1 MALERLQSIF
11 NNIEDNKQSLEDGYP
26 VESISNSVDDNI
38 HSFGTQGN
46 RTELISITKIN
57 KRQDPSPLMA
67 IKGIFVED
75 AKGNLSQT
83 PINPVNGHNFGQIRI
98 NDNAGTNLL
107 KTVSNEHGFGTVVES
122 TYDVNTTDL
131 GKGDFVFGSLFAHNH
146 AKPVNR
152 PPAKFSPNSLRSD
165 LQLYVE
171 PENKGNLNIKSHD
184 TLSRRG
190 AFGIINE
197 PYITHNIP
205 KSGDKT
211 KFGYNRDG
219 FPNRARAEDISRLGA
234 YYTSPKG
241 LLKLAAENITN
252 IAIGDGITLA
262 EPFGG
267 LLLPAFPIPMTG
279 FLNDYQ
285 QAKQGKFQGI
295 EFPDKIKAALKKGIG
310 GKGFELK
317 DIPGGN
323 TVSIR
328 KPGVREYSELA
339 AGEMGSSFL
348 GIDIAGGIS
357 TTGMVL
363 AIQGDISFGG
373 NRTAE
378 GMPGIDVSP
387 LDKLYDTVR
396 ETKRKEKLVV
406 DIELTKAEKAK
417 VGLGNLG
424 KSLYN
429 LKEKGLTQLDKIKVK
444 AQNALVDEAKKQL
457 KKLTMLP
464 PMALPTKRFLGLNKG
479 IGSHSKFGPEDY
491 LSLDGVVEAT
501 DDYGHEAPL
510 EALDDVDKGDFYVR
524 IRDMRGLQNEYIYF
538 RGFVT
543 GITENL
549 TPTWNPTTYIGR
561 SEDVWIYQKGERDIS
576 FNLRV
581 APANAE
587 AMAGTYARINKLT
600 SMVYPNYIA
609 NRMQPPFTE
618 LFMAHIGH
626 KTKGQFGYI
635 KSLTYTVNEQGDWDA
650 LTLRPRVFDIAIS
663 YQILHKRP
671 PNMVSTFYMEKRKAV

>member
-1 MALERLQSIF
+1 MY
-11 NNIEDNKQSLEDGYP
+11 K
-26 VESISNSVDDNI
+26 
-38 HSFGTQGN
+38 
-46 RTELISITKIN
+46 
-57 KRQDPSPLMA
+57 
-67 IKGIFVED
+67 
-75 AKGNLSQT
+75 
-83 PINPVNGHNFGQIRI
+83 
-98 NDNAGTNLL
+98 
-107 KTVSNEHGFGTVVES
+107 
-122 TYDVNTTDL
+122 
-131 GKGDFVFGSLFAHNH
+131 
-146 AKPVNR
+146 
-152 PPAKFSPNSLRSD
+152 
-165 LQLYVE
+165 
-171 PENKGNLNIKSHD
+171 
-184 TLSRRG
+184 
-190 AFGIINE
+190 
-197 PYITHNIP
+197 
-205 KSGDKT
+205 
-211 KFGYNRDG
+211 
-219 FPNRARAEDISRLGA
+219 
-234 YYTSPKG
+234 
-241 LLKLAAENITN
+241 
-252 IAIGDGITLA
+252 
-262 EPFGG
+262 
-267 LLLPAFPIPMTG
+267 
-279 FLNDYQ
+279 
-285 QAKQGKFQGI
+285 
-295 EFPDKIKAALKKGIG
+295 
-310 GKGFELK
+310 FELK

-363 AIQGDISFGG
+363 AIQGDISFRG
-373 NRTAE
+373 NRIAE
-378 GMPGIDVSP
+378 DMPGIDVSP

-429 LKEKGLTQLDKIKVK
+429 LKEKGLTLADKIKVK

-524 IRDMRGLQNEYIYF
+524 IRDMRGKQNEYIYF

-549 TPTWNPTTYIGR
+549 TPSWNPTTYIGR
-561 SEDVWIYQKGERDIS
+561 SEDVWIYQKGERDLS

-600 SMVYPNYIA
+600 SMVYPNYIT